1 MVRRVFLAVLF
12 LCAAV
17 LPAQAPAQVPIQSAA
32 PSEAA
37 AKALID
43 GMAGDAISVLSA
55 PGRSDAQIA
64 DKFHQILKQ
73 NFDIPGISRFVLG
86 RFWRSATPE
95 QLAEY
100 ETLFED
106 YVVGIYANRFKQYS
120 GETVSVIG
128 SRVDGDNI
136 IVSST
141 INLTGGAKPVLVEW
155 KVSNDDAGKP
165 RVEDVIIEQ
174 VSMSITQRS
183 EFSTII
189 QNGNG
194 KVDVL
199 LSQLRA
205 KVGRTVHP
213 G

>member
-1 MVRRVFLAVLF
+1 MLRRVFLAVVL
-12 LCAAV
+12 LCVAG
-17 LPAQAPAQVPIQSAA
+17 LPAHAT

-43 GMAGDAISVLSA
+43 GMASDAISVLSA
-55 PGRSDAQIA
+55 PGRSETQVAA
-64 DKFHQILKQ
+64 KFHAILKQ
-73 NFDIPGISRFVLG
+73 NFNIDEISRFVLG
-86 RFWRSATPE
+86 RFWRTASPA
-95 QLAEY
+95 QLADY
-100 ETLFED
+100 QSLFED
-106 YVVGIYANRFKQYS
+106 YVVGIYANRFRQYS

-128 SRVDGDNI
+128 SRVENGHV

-141 INLTGGAKPVLVEW
+141 INLTSGAKPVLVEW
-155 KVSNDDAGKP
+155 KVGDGPEGRPMVD
-165 RVEDVIIEQ
+165 DVIIEQ

-189 QNGNG
+189 QNGGG

-199 LSQLRA
+199 ISQLRN
-205 KVGRTVHP
+205 KVGRSTSP

>member
-1 MVRRVFLAVLF
+1 MLRRVFLAVLF
-12 LCAAV
+12 LCAAT
-17 LPAQAPAQVPIQSAA
+17 LPAQAAA

-55 PGRSDAQIA
+55 PGRSDTQIA
-64 DKFHQILKQ
+64 TKFHQILKQ
-73 NFDIPGISRFVLG
+73 NFDITGISRFVLG
-86 RFWRSATPE
+86 RFWRSATPD
-95 QLAEY
+95 QLTEY
-100 ETLFED
+100 ASLFED

-128 SRVDGDNI
+128 SRVDGDNV

-155 KVSNDDAGKP
+155 KVSNDDAGAP

-199 LSQLRA
+199 LSQLRS
-205 KVGRTVHP
+205 KVGRTAHP

>member
-1 MVRRVFLAVLF
+1 MLRRVFLAVLF

-17 LPAQAPAQVPIQSAA
+17 LPAQAAA

-73 NFDIPGISRFVLG
+73 NFDITGISRFVLG
-86 RFWRSATPE
+86 RFWRSATPD

-128 SRVDGDNI
+128 SRVDGDNV

-155 KVSNDDAGKP
+155 KVSNDDTGAP